1 MSHVHDY
8 RSNWSKT
15 SEYLREARANLSESA
30 DGVCADEIVEFE
42 EYLGHN
48 EFELALDAIEAAFE
62 KGDQANW
69 RVLEYM
75 GMAALSMQLLDRQ
88 RRYDDRLTQARGW
101 PYKTFLPQ

>member
-48 EFELALDAIEAAFE
+48 EFE
-62 KGDQANW
+62 
-69 RVLEYM
+69 
-75 GMAALSMQLLDRQ
+75 
-88 RRYDDRLTQARGW
+88 
-101 PYKTFLPQ
+101 